1 MPAAMGIVWEVIRY
15 ENKSPDLAK
24 LLLKFDT
31 VLGIKIDED
40 TKLSNKEQIPE
51 EIMKLVQE
59 RKEARKNKDWNKS
72 DELRDLINSKGYDIK
87 DTNQGTEV
95 KRK

>member
-1 MPAAMGIVWEVIRY
+1 MLFLDRCTVY
-15 ENKSPDLAK
+15 
-24 LLLKFDT
+24 T